1 MRIAITGAT
10 GLVGTALSQA
20 LGADGHE
27 VLAIS
32 RRPVP
37 GGMLWNPER
46 REIDAA
52 GLYGLDA
59 VVHLAGASIA
69 GARWTAARKRELR
82 DSRVATTRWFT
93 AVLADLAPTPG
104 VLVSASAVGI
114 YGDRGDTLLDE
125 TAPPGNDFLARLATD
140 WEAAADPARHAGI
153 RVVHPRFGLILSTTG
168 GALAKMLPPF
178 RLGLGGP
185 IGNGRQW
192 VSWIAIAD
200 VVGAIRHA
208 IATTILA
215 GPVNFTTA
223 NPLRSTDFAHALGRA
238 LHRPAVIPLPAI
250 ALRLALGEMADATL
264 LASQRVMPAQ
274 LEKSGYPMLQPRID
288 GALDS
293 LLA

>member
-10 GLVGTALSQA
+10 GMVGTALSQS

-27 VLAIS
+27 VVAIS

-37 GGMLWNPER
+37 GGTAWNPER
-46 REIDAA
+46 HEISVDA
-52 GLYGLDA
+52 LHGLDA

-69 GARWTAARKRELR
+69 GARWSTERKRELR
-82 DSRVATTRWFT
+82 ESRVATTRWF
-93 AVLADLAPTPG
+93 AAILADLAPPPA
-104 VLVSASAVGI
+104 VFISASAVGI
-114 YGDRGDTLLDE
+114 YGNRGDTVLDE
-125 TAPPGNDFLARLATD
+125 AASLGNDFLGRLGVD

-153 RVVHPRFGLILSTTG
+153 RVVHPRFGMILSTTG
-168 GALAKMLPPF
+168 GALAKLLPPF

-185 IGNGRQW
+185 IGNGKQW
-192 VSWIAIAD
+192 VSWIVLAD
-200 VVGAIRHA
+200 VVSAIRHA
-208 IATTILA
+208 IATASLA

-223 NPLRSTDFAHALGRA
+223 NPLRSTDFAHALGHA

-250 ALRLALGEMADATL
+250 ALRLAFGELADATL
-264 LASQRVMPAQ
+264 LASQRVMPTQ
-274 LEKSGYPMLQPRID
+274 LEQSGYRMLHPGIA